1 MQTFLPYPNFA
12 ASAMVLDRQRLN
24 KQVLEARQILS
35 AIQNGGGWRNHP
47 AVRMWRGHTNALRLY
62 HDVMLREWVRR
73 GYKTTQSELLP
84 PPTDDTLRQ
93 IWVESIIMPS
103 WLGRGD
109 FHSAHRAALLAK
121 DPTHYSRFEWEE
133 EPVIAY
139 VWPLPEALAPAD
151 A

>member
-24 KQVLEARQILS
+24 KQVLEARQILG

-47 AVRMWRGHTNALRLY
+47 AVKMWHGHTNALKFY
-62 HDVMLREWVRR
+62 HDVMWREWVRR

-84 PPTDDTLRQ
+84 RPSDPDLVPMWAD
-93 IWVESIIMPS
+93 SIIMPS

-109 FHSAHRAALLAK
+109 FHASHRAALLRK
-121 DPTHYSRFEWEE
+121 DPRHYTQFGWTE
-133 EPVIAY
+133 EPSGEY
-139 VWPLPEALAPAD
+139 VWPQP
-151 A
+151 